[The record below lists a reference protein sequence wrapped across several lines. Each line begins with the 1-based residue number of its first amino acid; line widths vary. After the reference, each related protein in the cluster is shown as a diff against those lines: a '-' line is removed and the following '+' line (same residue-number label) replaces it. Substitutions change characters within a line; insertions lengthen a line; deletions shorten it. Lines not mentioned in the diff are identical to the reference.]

1 VGVGGGGGGG
11 GVAGGGS
18 VVGGG
23 PRHCSGVEEM
33 WWRPNAVEYE
43 RHDSSSNSRC
53 GRIGVGEVQ
62 VVGLYLAAVGVGIGR
77 DDGNHAAASKGR
89 EGKVQWGAR

>member
-1 VGVGGGGGGG
+1 VGVGGVA
-11 GVAGGGS
+11 GVASGSS

-23 PRHCSGVEEM
+23 PRHCSRVEEM
-33 WWRPNAVEYE
+33 WWRPNVVEYE

-62 VVGLYLAAVGVGIGR
+62 VGSSGPLSGSSGYR
-77 DDGNHAAASKGR
+77 QR
-89 EGKVQWGAR
+89 